1 MPHDYWLI
9 LALEMIKVGRRLIES
24 LRHWGEGSSKVSV
37 IGGRD
42 HRKSPSLG
50 GGIIESLRHWGEG
63 SSKVSV
69 IGGGSSKVSVIR
81 HPDHTDF

>member
-9 LALEMIKVGRRLIES
+9 LALEMIKIRHRLIES
-24 LRHWGEGSSKVSV
+24 CHHWM
-37 IGGRD
+37 RA

-69 IGGGSSKVSVIR
+69 IGGG
-81 HPDHTDF
+81 DHRKSPSFGTQTTLTFDDPSTF